1 MKAETI
7 FLINDEKLDEALAKV
22 RKCELGNKFKVVI
35 SNAGDKTTK
44 QRGYQWRLYLDI
56 VKSGVGGERNDT
68 AEGVHVDCK
77 WRFALP
83 IFMRDDDFF
92 QELYLAFKNKYED
105 DSERMRWFI
114 ANQVHTEQMNTSQMA
129 EYLTMLIN
137 FYVPMGVQ
145 LTDPKDYGLN

>member
-1 MKAETI
+1 MINETVYQN
-7 FLINDEKLDEALAKV
+7 LIDRLCTIELDGKT
-22 RKCELGNKFKVVI
+22 KITI

-56 VKSGVGGERNDT
+56 SKSGVGGERNDT

-92 QELYLAFKNKYED
+92 QELYLAFKNKYET

-114 ANQVHTEQMNTSQMA
+114 ANQVHTEQFNTSQMA

-137 FYVPMGVQ
+137 FYAPMGVQ
-145 LTDPKDYGLN
+145 LSDPKDYGLKKGKL